1 MEQPTRIPMSA
12 RVLLIDDSAGS
23 IALLQAQ
30 LASEY
35 MDVLVAHDGPE
46 ALAMV
51 AQCHPDLV
59 LVDAVMP
66 SMDGFE
72 VCRRIKSDP
81 ATTHLPVVMV
91 TTLENPEDH
100 MKALDAGADD
110 FMTKPVHLP
119 TLMARVR
126 RLAQSKM
133 LIDELRMREQ
143 SGREL
148 GIEPSDQITLLD
160 VDVTAGQVLLIAE
173 DRDTVGELRTA
184 MMPTHQVH
192 VDRDAEDALLVVRRA
207 ELDLIVIDLT
217 AEGTQGLRVCSRLRS
232 MDTTRETPILAVL
245 QERQIA
251 ARVRAL
257 EIGVDG
263 IITFPIHPGALL
275 ACVASR
281 LRRKRYSDH
290 LRQMLRRSLERAVKD
305 PLTSMHNRRYLERHL
320 GQLVAQNVE
329 RGRPVSLLILDVD
342 HFKTVNDTWGHDV
355 GDRVL
360 REVASRITASLRGI
374 DLSCRF
380 GGEEFVAAF
389 SGVDADR
396 AVVIAERLR
405 KKIAYD
411 PFPVQT
417 ENGPLFVTVS
427 VGAATS
433 HGGDT
438 AESLLKRAD
447 QALYRAKKDG
457 RNRVVCDP

>member
-1 MEQPTRIPMSA
+1 MSA

-35 MDVLVAHDGPE
+35 LDVIVAHDGPE
-46 ALAMV
+46 ALAMIS
-51 AQCHPDLV
+51 QCHPDLV
-59 LVDAVMP
+59 LVDAMMP
-66 SMDGFE
+66 GMDGFD
-72 VCRRIKSDP
+72 VCRRIKADP

-91 TTLENPEDH
+91 TTLDGPEDC
-100 MKALDAGADD
+100 MTALLAGADD
-110 FMTKPVHLP
+110 FMTKPIHLP

-133 LIDELRMREQ
+133 VIDELRMRER
-143 SGREL
+143 SGRDTGLE
-148 GIEPSDQITLLD
+148 STDDVTLLD
-160 VDVTAGQVLLIAE
+160 VDVTAGQVLLICE
-173 DRDTVGELRTA
+173 NRDTVREIRTA
-184 MMPTHQVH
+184 MSPTHQVH

-217 AEGTQGLRVCSRLRS
+217 PEGTGGLRVCSRLRS
-232 MDTTRETPILAVL
+232 MDATRETPILAIL
-245 QERQIA
+245 DERQIA

-263 IITFPIHPGALL
+263 IVTLPVHSGVLL

-281 LRRKRYSDH
+281 LRRKRYFDH
-290 LRQMLRRSLERAVKD
+290 LRQNLRRSLERAVKD

-320 GQLVAQNVE
+320 GQLVATNVE

-342 HFKTVNDTWGHDV
+342 HFKMVNDSYGHDV
-355 GDRVL
+355 GDEVL
-360 REVASRITASLRGI
+360 REVARRITASLRGI

-389 SGVDADR
+389 SGVEAAR
-396 AVVIAERLR
+396 ALEIGDRLR
-405 KKIAYD
+405 CKMAD
-411 PFPVQT
+411 EPFPVQT
-417 ENGPLFVTVS
+417 DKGPLHVTIS
-427 VGAATS
+427 IGAATS
-433 HGGDT
+433 RDGDT

-457 RNRVVCDP
+457 RNRVVGEA

>member
-1 MEQPTRIPMSA
+1 
-12 RVLLIDDSAGS
+12 
-23 IALLQAQ
+23 
-30 LASEY
+30 
-35 MDVLVAHDGPE
+35 
-46 ALAMV
+46 
-51 AQCHPDLV
+51 
-59 LVDAVMP
+59 
-66 SMDGFE
+66 
-72 VCRRIKSDP
+72 
-81 ATTHLPVVMV
+81 MV
-91 TTLENPEDH
+91 TTLDKPEDRVA
-100 MKALDAGADD
+100 ALEAGADD

-133 LIDELRMREQ
+133 VIDELRMRER
-143 SGREL
+143 SGRDMGLE
-148 GIEPSDQITLLD
+148 STDNFTLLD
-160 VDVTAGQVLLIAE
+160 VDVTAGQVLLICE
-173 DRDTVGELRTA
+173 SRDAVREIRDA
-184 MMPTHQVH
+184 MTPTHQVH

-207 ELDLIVIDLT
+207 ELDLIVIDLRP
-217 AEGTQGLRVCSRLRS
+217 EGTNGLRVCSRLRS
-232 MDTTRETPILAVL
+232 MDATRETPILAIL
-245 QERQIA
+245 DERQIA

-263 IITFPIHPGALL
+263 IIEYPFHAGVVL

-290 LRQMLRRSLERAVKD
+290 LRQNLRRSLERAVKD

-342 HFKTVNDTWGHDV
+342 HFKAVNDTYGHDV
-355 GDRVL
+355 GDQVL
-360 REVASRITASLRGI
+360 REVAGRITASLRGI

-396 AVVIAERLR
+396 ALQIAERLR
-405 KKIAYD
+405 KKIAD
-411 PFPVQT
+411 EPFPVQT
-417 ENGPLFVTVS
+417 EQGPLHVS
-427 VGAATS
+427 VSIGAATS

-438 AESLLKRAD
+438 AETLLKRAD

-457 RNRVVCDP
+457 RNRVVADP

>member
-1 MEQPTRIPMSA
+1 MSA

-35 MDVLVAHDGPE
+35 LDVIVAHDGPE
-46 ALAMV
+46 ALAMISE
-51 AQCHPDLV
+51 CHPDL
-59 LVDAVMP
+59 LLIDAMMP
-66 SMDGFE
+66 GMDGFD
-72 VCRRIKSDP
+72 VCRRIKADP

-91 TTLENPEDH
+91 TSLDGPEDRIA
-100 MKALDAGADD
+100 ALLAGADD
-110 FMTKPVHLP
+110 FMTKPIHLP

-133 LIDELRMREQ
+133 VIDELRMRER
-143 SGREL
+143 SGRDMGLE
-148 GIEPSDQITLLD
+148 STDNITLLD
-160 VDVTAGQVLLIAE
+160 VDVTTGQVLLICE
-173 DRDTVGELRTA
+173 NRDTVREIRTA
-184 MMPTHQVH
+184 MSPTHQVH

-217 AEGTQGLRVCSRLRS
+217 PEGTGGLRVCSRLRS
-232 MDTTRETPILAVL
+232 MDATRETPILAIL
-245 QERQIA
+245 DERQIA

-263 IITFPIHPGALL
+263 IVTIPVHPGVLL

-281 LRRKRYSDH
+281 LRRKRYFDH
-290 LRQMLRRSLERAVKD
+290 LRQNLRRSLERAVKD

-320 GQLVAQNVE
+320 GQLVATNVE

-342 HFKTVNDTWGHDV
+342 HFKVVNDSYGHDV
-355 GDRVL
+355 GDEVL
-360 REVASRITASLRGI
+360 REVARRITASLRGI

-389 SGVDADR
+389 SGVEAAR
-396 AVVIAERLR
+396 ALEIGERLR
-405 KKIAYD
+405 CKIAD
-411 PFPVQT
+411 EPFPVQT
-417 ENGPLFVTVS
+417 DKGPLYVTIS
-427 VGAATS
+427 IGAATS
-433 HGGDT
+433 HDGDT

-457 RNRVVCDP
+457 RNRVVGEE

>member
-1 MEQPTRIPMSA
+1 MSA

-35 MDVLVAHDGPE
+35 MDVIVAHNGPE
-46 ALAMV
+46 ALGMI

-59 LVDAVMP
+59 LVDAIMP
-66 SMDGFE
+66 GMDGFE
-72 VCRRIKSDP
+72 VCRRIKADS

-91 TTLENPEDH
+91 TTLDKAEDR
-100 MKALDAGADD
+100 MAALQAGADD

-119 TLMARVR
+119 TLMGRVR

-133 LIDELRMREQ
+133 LIDELRMRER

-148 GIEPSDQITLLD
+148 GIEPSDNVTLLD
-160 VDVTAGQVLLIAE
+160 VDVTAGQVLLICE
-173 DRDTVGELRTA
+173 NRDTAREIRTA
-184 MMPTHQVH
+184 MTPMHQVH

-217 AEGTQGLRVCSRLRS
+217 EQGNDGLRICSRLRS
-232 MDTTRETPILAVL
+232 MDATRETPILAVL
-245 QERQIA
+245 GERQIA

-263 IITFPIHPGALL
+263 IIELPVHPGALL

-290 LRQMLRRSLERAVKD
+290 LRQSLRRSLERAVKD

-342 HFKTVNDTWGHDV
+342 HFKTVNDSYGHDV
-355 GDRVL
+355 GDQVL
-360 REVASRITASLRGI
+360 REVASRIMTSLRGI

-389 SGVDADR
+389 SGVDSDR
-396 AVVIAERLR
+396 ALQIAERLR
-405 KKIAYD
+405 QKIADD

-417 ENGPLFVTVS
+417 EEGPLFVTVS
-427 VGAATS
+427 IGAATT

-457 RNRVVCDP
+457 RNRVLGEP

>member
-1 MEQPTRIPMSA
+1 MSA

-35 MDVLVAHDGPE
+35 MDVLVAHDGSE
-46 ALAMV
+46 ALGMIG
-51 AQCHPDLV
+51 QCHPDLV

-66 SMDGFE
+66 GMDGFE
-72 VCRRIKSDP
+72 VCRRIKREP
-81 ATTHLPVVMV
+81 TTTHLPVVMV
-91 TTLENPEDH
+91 TTLDRDEDR
-100 MKALDAGADD
+100 MAALEAGADD
-110 FMTKPVHLP
+110 FMTKPIHLP

-133 LIDELRMREQ
+133 VIDELRMRER
-143 SGREL
+143 SGREM
-148 GIEPSDQITLLD
+148 GIEPSESVTLLD
-160 VDVTAGQVLLIAE
+160 VDVTAGQVLLICE
-173 DRDTVGELRTA
+173 NRDTVREIRTA
-184 MMPTHQVH
+184 MTPTHQVH
-192 VDRDAEDALLVVRRA
+192 VDRDAEDALLVVARA
-207 ELDLIVIDLT
+207 ELDLVVVDLT
-217 AEGTQGLRVCSRLRS
+217 AEGTHGLRICSRLRS
-232 MDTTRETPILAVL
+232 MDATRETPILAIL
-245 QERQIA
+245 DERQIA

-263 IITFPIHPGALL
+263 IITLPVHPGALL

-342 HFKTVNDTWGHDV
+342 HFKAVNDTYGHDV
-355 GDRVL
+355 GDQVL
-360 REVASRITASLRGI
+360 REVASRITTSLRGI

-389 SGVDADR
+389 SGVDTERALQIADR
-396 AVVIAERLR
+396 LRRKIGEEPFSVHTER
-405 KKIAYD
+405 
-411 PFPVQT
+411 
-417 ENGPLFVTVS
+417 GPLTVTVS
-427 VGAATS
+427 IGAATS

-447 QALYRAKKDG
+447 NALYRAKKDG
-457 RNRVVCDP
+457 RNRVVADP

>member
-1 MEQPTRIPMSA
+1 MSA

-46 ALAMV
+46 ALGMIG
-51 AQCHPDLV
+51 QCHPDLV

-66 SMDGFE
+66 GMDGFE
-72 VCRRIKSDP
+72 VCRRIKREP
-81 ATTHLPVVMV
+81 TTTHLPVVMV
-91 TTLENPEDH
+91 TTLDRDEDR
-100 MKALDAGADD
+100 MAALEAGADD

-133 LIDELRMREQ
+133 VIDELRMRER

-148 GIEPSDQITLLD
+148 GIEPSDHVTLLD
-160 VDVTAGQVLLIAE
+160 VDVTAGQVLLICE
-173 DRDTVGELRTA
+173 NRDTVREIRTA
-184 MMPTHQVH
+184 MTPTHQVH
-192 VDRDAEDALLVVRRA
+192 VDRDAEDALLVVARA
-207 ELDLIVIDLT
+207 ELDLIVVDLT
-217 AEGTQGLRVCSRLRS
+217 AEGTHGLRICSRLRS
-232 MDTTRETPILAVL
+232 MDATRETPILAIL
-245 QERQIA
+245 DERQIA

-263 IITFPIHPGALL
+263 IITLPVHPGALL

-320 GQLVAQNVE
+320 GELVAQNVE

-342 HFKTVNDTWGHDV
+342 HFKAVNDTYGHDV
-355 GDRVL
+355 GDQVL
-360 REVASRITASLRGI
+360 REVASRITTSLRGI

-389 SGVDADR
+389 SGVDTERALQIADR
-396 AVVIAERLR
+396 LR
-405 KKIAYD
+405 RKIGEA
-411 PFPVQT
+411 PFPVHT
-417 ENGPLFVTVS
+417 ESGPLTVTVS
-427 VGAATS
+427 IGAATS

-447 QALYRAKKDG
+447 NALYRAKKDG
-457 RNRVVCDP
+457 RNRVVADP

>member
-1 MEQPTRIPMSA
+1 MSA
-12 RVLLIDDSAGS
+12 RVLLVDDSAGS
-23 IALLQAQ
+23 IALLRAQ

-35 MDVLVAHDGPE
+35 MDVIVAHDGGE

-51 AQCHPDLV
+51 SQCHPDLV
-59 LVDAVMP
+59 LVDVVMP
-66 SMDGFE
+66 GMDGFE
-72 VCRRIKSDP
+72 VCRKIKRDP

-91 TTLENPEDH
+91 TTLDKAEDR
-100 MKALDAGADD
+100 MAALDAGADD
-110 FMTKPVHLP
+110 FMTKPIHLP

-133 LIDELRMREQ
+133 VIDELRMRER
-143 SGREL
+143 SGRDFGL
-148 GIEPSDQITLLD
+148 EPNDHLTLLD
-160 VDVTAGQVLLIAE
+160 VDVTAGQVLLISD
-173 DRDTVGELRTA
+173 DRDRVREIRNA
-184 MMPTHQVH
+184 MAPTHQVH

-217 AEGTQGLRVCSRLRS
+217 AEDTDGLRVCARLRS
-232 MDTTRETPILAVL
+232 MDATRETPILAIL
-245 QERQIA
+245 DERQIA

-263 IITFPIHPGALL
+263 TIAVPVHPGALL

-290 LRQMLRRSLERAVKD
+290 LRQNLRRSLERAVKD

-320 GQLVAQNVE
+320 GPLVAQNVE

-342 HFKTVNDTWGHDV
+342 HFKVVNDTWGHDV

-360 REVASRITASLRGI
+360 REVASRITSSLRGI

-389 SGVDADR
+389 SGVDAER
-396 AVVIAERLR
+396 ALLIAERLR
-405 KKIAYD
+405 RKIAD
-411 PFPVQT
+411 EPFPVQT
-417 ENGPLFVTVS
+417 ERGPLSVTVS
-427 VGAATS
+427 VGAATA

-457 RNRVVCDP
+457 RNRVVADL

>member
-1 MEQPTRIPMSA
+1 MSA
-12 RVLLIDDSAGS
+12 RVLLVDDSAGS
-23 IALLQAQ
+23 IALLRAQ

-35 MDVLVAHDGPE
+35 MDVIVAHDGGE

-51 AQCHPDLV
+51 SQCHPDLV
-59 LVDAVMP
+59 LVDVVMP
-66 SMDGFE
+66 GMDGFE
-72 VCRRIKSDP
+72 VCRKIKRDP

-91 TTLENPEDH
+91 TTLDKAEDR
-100 MKALDAGADD
+100 MAALDAGADD
-110 FMTKPVHLP
+110 FMTKPIHLP

-133 LIDELRMREQ
+133 VIDELRMRER
-143 SGREL
+143 SGRDFGL
-148 GIEPSDQITLLD
+148 EPNDHLTLLD
-160 VDVTAGQVLLIAE
+160 VDVTAGQVLLISD
-173 DRDTVGELRTA
+173 DRDRVREIRNA
-184 MMPTHQVH
+184 MAPTHQVH

-217 AEGTQGLRVCSRLRS
+217 AEDTDGLRVCARLRS
-232 MDTTRETPILAVL
+232 MDATRETPILAIL
-245 QERQIA
+245 DERQIA

-263 IITFPIHPGALL
+263 VIPVPVHPGALL

-290 LRQMLRRSLERAVKD
+290 LRQNLRRSLERAVKD

-320 GQLVAQNVE
+320 GPLVAQNVE

-342 HFKTVNDTWGHDV
+342 HFKIVNDTWGHDV

-360 REVASRITASLRGI
+360 REVASRITSSLRGI

-389 SGVDADR
+389 SGVDAER
-396 AVVIAERLR
+396 ALLIAERLR
-405 KKIAYD
+405 RKIAD
-411 PFPVQT
+411 EPFPVQT
-417 ENGPLFVTVS
+417 EQGPLSVTVS
-427 VGAATS
+427 VGVATA

-447 QALYRAKKDG
+447 QALYRAKKNG
-457 RNRVVCDP
+457 RDRVVADL

>member
-1 MEQPTRIPMSA
+1 MSA

-35 MDVLVAHDGPE
+35 MDVVVARDGRE

-51 AQCHPDLV
+51 SQCHPDLV
-59 LVDAVMP
+59 LVDAVM
-66 SMDGFE
+66 SGMDGFQ
-72 VCRRIKSDP
+72 VCRAIKRDP
-81 ATTHLPVVMV
+81 ATTHLPVVMI
-91 TTLENPEDH
+91 TTLDTAEDR
-100 MKALDAGADD
+100 MAALDAGADD
-110 FMTKPVHLP
+110 FMTKPIHLP

-133 LIDELRMREQ
+133 VIDELRMRER
-143 SGREL
+143 SGRDSGLESTDHL
-148 GIEPSDQITLLD
+148 TMLD
-160 VDVTAGQVLLIAE
+160 VDTTAGQVLLICE
-173 DRDTVGELRTA
+173 NRDLVRQIRTA
-184 MMPTHQVH
+184 MTPMHQVH

-217 AEGTQGLRVCSRLRS
+217 GEGTHGLRVCSRLRS
-232 MDTTRETPILAVL
+232 MDATRETPILAIL
-245 QERQIA
+245 DERQIA

-263 IITFPIHPGALL
+263 IIALPVHAGALL

-290 LRQMLRRSLERAVKD
+290 LRQNLRRSLERAVKD

-342 HFKTVNDTWGHDV
+342 HFKTVNDGYGHDV
-355 GDRVL
+355 GDQVL
-360 REVASRITASLRGI
+360 REVASRITTGLRGI

-396 AVVIAERLR
+396 ALQIAERLR
-405 KKIAYD
+405 KRIAD
-411 PFPVQT
+411 QPFPVQT
-417 ENGPLFVTVS
+417 EQGPLSVTVS
-427 VGAATS
+427 IGAATS

-457 RNRVVCDP
+457 RNRVVADL